1 MQLNR
6 QACYRALLARDERHD
21 GRFFT
26 CVKTTRIYCRPI
38 CPARPPKFENCEFVL
53 SAAAAQEAGFRPC
66 LRCRPERSPSL
77 WTSGGASTT
86 VSHALRWIDDGALDE
101 ENVASL
107 AERLG
112 IGARQLRRLFQQHL
126 GASPISVAQTRR
138 VLLALQLI
146 EQTDLSMVEVALA
159 SGFQSVRRFNET
171 FQKLYDRPP
180 AQLRRLRRSSD
191 APTSQLSLLL
201 PYRKPYDWPSILNFF
216 AARAIPGLE
225 HVTEHAYSRTIEID
239 GAIGAL
245 QVRDSPEHSSLLAI
259 IQFPQLKSLP
269 QIISRVRRMFD
280 LNADIS
286 AISTALAQDR
296 VLAPLVEQRPGLRIP
311 GAWDG
316 FEIAV
321 RAILG
326 QQITVE
332 AARKLASKLVVQLGA
347 PLDDAS
353 LPLELTHRFPA
364 AEDFRQAKIE
374 KLGMPRARAAAIT
387 NLAARCHADPLL
399 LESVGRMESAAE
411 ELGAFPGI
419 GPWTAQYIAMRVL
432 RESDAFLA
440 ADVALQRAMAIDGV
454 RPTAKQLLAHAENWR
469 PWRAYAVMHLWTSDS
484 TNTKAKQDKEISHA
498 VLA

>member
-1 MQLNR
+1 MELNR
-6 QACYRALLARDERHD
+6 QACYRALLARDDRHD

-26 CVKTTRIYCRPI
+26 CVKTTRIYCRPV
-38 CPARPPKFENCEFVL
+38 CPARPPKLENCEFVP

-66 LRCRPERSPSL
+66 LRCHPERSPSL
-77 WTSGGASTT
+77 GGSGSTSSI
-86 VSHALRWIDDGALDE
+86 VSRALRWIDDGALDD
-101 ENVASL
+101 ENVASV

-112 IGARQLRRLFQQHL
+112 IGERQLRRLFQQHL
-126 GASPISVAQTRR
+126 GASPIAVAQTRR

-146 EQTDLSMVEVALA
+146 QQTDLSMVEVALA

-180 AQLRRLRRSSD
+180 VQLRRLRRQSA

-216 AARAIPGLE
+216 AVRAIPGLE

-239 GAIGAL
+239 GAVGAL
-245 QVRDSPEHSSLLAI
+245 QVRDSPEHSSLLAV
-259 IQFPQLKSLP
+259 IQFPLLKSLP

-280 LNADIS
+280 LNADIG
-286 AISTALAQDR
+286 AISGALAQDR
-296 VLAPLVEQRPGLRIP
+296 VLAPLVQARPGLRIP

-326 QQITVE
+326 QQITVQ
-332 AARKLASKLVVQLGA
+332 AARKLASKLVAQLGS
-347 PLDDAS
+347 PLDDAA

-364 AEDFRQAKIE
+364 AERFQQDEVE
-374 KLGMPRARAAAIT
+374 KLGMPRARAAAIAH
-387 NLAARCHADPLL
+387 LAAKYHADPRFFESIGE
-399 LESVGRMESAAE
+399 LENAAE
-411 ELGAFPGI
+411 ELCALPGI
-419 GPWTAQYIAMRVL
+419 GKWTAQYIAMRVL

-440 ADVALQRAMAIDGV
+440 ADVALQRVMAIDGV
-454 RPTAKQLLAHAENWR
+454 RPTAKQLLSHAENWR

-484 TNTKAKQDKEISHA
+484 TNAKAKKEKEISHA
-498 VLA
+498 VLN